1 MREISVEEFDARFDE
16 LMELV
21 EAGESFAI
29 AREGKAIAILQK
41 VEHPIEGEASSN
53 A

>member
-29 AREGKAIAILQK
+29 AREGKAVAILRRL
-41 VEHPIEGEASSN
+41 EHPTEDEASSD